1 MNRTP
6 KPAHQIK
13 NRNVSVPLRDS
24 RGEQFAVRELKMPQI
39 SLDWDTFKAAYPMRP
54 LTGQLKEFMDHTPGT
69 PCCVQMSHALN
80 KSGSLIPA
88 KSNRR
93 WNSLIPQTGS
103 LYYLLA
109 VDEMDWFL
117 TQNYGVGEEISK
129 NDDGSRRSTADM
141 KAALSG
147 RTGILVFR
155 EGGFGKHTEIWDVD
169 HMHQRDMSQDLFLVP
184 KVLFWDVM
192 ITATA

>member
-1 MNRTP
+1 VEDL
-6 KPAHQIK
+6 Q
-13 NRNVSVPLRDS
+13 V
-24 RGEQFAVRELKMPQI
+24 PQI
-39 SLDWDTFKAAYPMRP
+39 SLDWDTLKAAYPKRP
-54 LTGQLKEFMDHTPGT
+54 LTGQLKEFMDHTEGT

-80 KSGSLIPA
+80 SASCNIPP

-93 WNSLIPQTGS
+93 WNSRIPATGS
-103 LYYLLA
+103 LCYLLA
-109 VDEMDWFL
+109 VDEIEWFL
-117 TQNYGVGEEISK
+117 TQNFGVGEDVSK
-129 NDDGSRRSTADM
+129 DDDGSRRGTADV
-141 KAALSG
+141 KAVLNG

-155 EGGFGKHTEIWDVD
+155 EGGFGKHTELWDVD

>member
-1 MNRTP
+1 VP
-6 KPAHQIK
+6 P
-13 NRNVSVPLRDS
+13 RNVCVANRI
-24 RGEQFAVRELKMPQI
+24 FASSEGLHVPQI
-39 SLDWDTFKAAYPMRP
+39 SLDWDTFKAAYPKRP

-80 KSGSLIPA
+80 MAGSVIPS

-93 WNSLIPQTGS
+93 WNSRIPATGS

-109 VDEMDWFL
+109 VDEMEWFL
-117 TQNYGVGEEISK
+117 TQNYGVGEDIRNGDSGKRE
-129 NDDGSRRSTADM
+129 TADM
-141 KAALSG
+141 KAILNG

-155 EGGFGKHTEIWDVD
+155 DGGFGKHTEIWDVD
-169 HMHQRDMSQDLFLVP
+169 HMHQRDISDDVFLVP